1 MLLKLQTNMLD
12 CPCLKCAIYHM
23 TKDQLYANSLKYRR
37 YKWNP
42 GMSRPYLCEAHVC
55 THALATA
62 VHIPHLDL
70 AIQPSRQQQM
80 TSLGEEPAAEVDQVS
95 TTTAESVDWT

>member
-1 MLLKLQTNMLD
+1 MEPRETQ
-12 CPCLKCAIYHM
+12 C
-23 TKDQLYANSLKYRR
+23 
-37 YKWNP
+37 
-42 GMSRPYLCEAHVC
+42 MSRPYLCEAHVC

-80 TSLGEEPAAEVDQVS
+80 TSLGEKPAAEVDQVS
-95 TTTAESVDWT
+95 TTTAESVDWA